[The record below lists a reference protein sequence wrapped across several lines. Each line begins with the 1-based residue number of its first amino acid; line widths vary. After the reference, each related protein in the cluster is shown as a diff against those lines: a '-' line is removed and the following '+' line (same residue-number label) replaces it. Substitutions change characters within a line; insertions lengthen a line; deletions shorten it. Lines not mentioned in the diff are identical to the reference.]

1 MLAKLELAMLSAARQ
16 GIFVEGRPE
25 WAWPGV
31 LTEDVHLRKLTEGD
45 IIKAVSRANARGL
58 PQLLIALY
66 ADSLGTASK
75 NVAADLER
83 LDELM
88 DLCLGRMFG
97 Q

>member
-1 MLAKLELAMLSAARQ
+1 MIEKLKLAMQSAARQ
-16 GIFVEGRPE
+16 GILVEGRPE
-25 WAWPGV
+25 WSWPGV
-31 LTEDVHLRKLTEGD
+31 LTDDAHLRKLTEGD
-45 IIKAVSRANARGL
+45 IIKAVRRANARGL

-88 DLCLGRMFG
+88 DLCLGRKE
-97 Q
+97 